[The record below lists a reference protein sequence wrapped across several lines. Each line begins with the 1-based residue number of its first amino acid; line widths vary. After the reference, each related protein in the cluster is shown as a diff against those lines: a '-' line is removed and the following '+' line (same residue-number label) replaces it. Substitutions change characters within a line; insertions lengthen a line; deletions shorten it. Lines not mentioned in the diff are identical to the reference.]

1 MASNI
6 IFNTIDAN
14 YPVAGVDNDT
24 QGFRDN
30 FRIVKTGL
38 ETAKTE
44 ISSLQTNT
52 AKLNTN
58 NNFNGNSI
66 TEAKF
71 LASGTAANNKN
82 ILSGNTELPWSQG
95 GYFAAVLN
103 DNITLTLSDWPVSS
117 KGIAATMYVQ
127 VSAQGANRTLTFA
140 VPGTGSIK
148 RSGFSNPVT
157 INNDG
162 KIRLF
167 EFISFDGGITV
178 LGSLV
183 GTYE

>member
-6 IFNTIDAN
+6 IFNSIDAN

-30 FRIVKTGL
+30 FRIIKTGL
-38 ETAKTE
+38 ETANTE
-44 ISSLQTNT
+44 LSDLQTTT
-52 AKLNTN
+52 AKLNIN

-66 TEAKF
+66 IEAVL
-71 LASGTAANNKN
+71 LASGPSANNKN
-82 ILSGNTELPWSQG
+82 ILSGNTEFPWSQG

-103 DNITLTLSDWPVSS
+103 GNLTLTLSDWPPSS

-127 VSAQGANRTLTFA
+127 VSAQGENRILTFA

-148 RSGFSNPVT
+148 RSGFTNPIT

-162 KIRLF
+162 GIRLF
-167 EFISFDGGITV
+167 EFISFDGGVTV
-178 LGSLV
+178 LGRLV